1 MPCLLL
7 NKRLVETTG
16 EEWILVCV
24 HILQMVGN
32 WGPFGH
38 NLLPWCRGGRWPVE
52 VVDNTLPPWAH
63 LLCSSHL
70 GHGINFFPNPWA
82 KDIQISLWIN
92 RVILNLANCF
102 VKKKITFFYCLF
114 FQTITLSH
122 MPRVKVVADPR
133 SLLPQ
138 ELLYPCMSVGNNGFD
153 HYSFALQEWQTSL
166 KALLL
171 HPNTVSHFVALL
183 IQHTK

>member
-1 MPCLLL
+1 MLPITTLTWLEPVPCLLL

-102 VKKKITFFYCLF
+102 VKKKNYIFLLFIFSNNYPFPYAKGQSSGWSQVFAPARTFV
-114 FQTITLSH
+114 
-122 MPRVKVVADPR
+122 P
-133 SLLPQ
+133 
-138 ELLYPCMSVGNNGFD
+138 LYVGR
-153 HYSFALQEWQTSL
+153 
-166 KALLL
+166 
-171 HPNTVSHFVALL
+171 
-183 IQHTK
+183 